1 MVWRHRS
8 RAQVRNLL
16 PVRQRASVQLVRA
29 PVALCRRSAT
39 SANQQNLSRRRTG
52 NSAAAAGSSRFA
64 SSLMWTAPGVA
75 RLVSLVAVIS
85 CASTGCPVAPLVVF
99 FCLVKSRRF
108 RPEIAQASRAAVVK
122 HGRRPPR
129 SVLDPGEHGANVGQA
144 GGIVMP
150 PDQRWR
156 KIRSVAPLCPACN
169 AAFAAGHHGCA
180 RTCQAPICLA

>member
-1 MVWRHRS
+1 MKHVLF
-8 RAQVRNLL
+8 AT
-16 PVRQRASVQLVRA
+16 
-29 PVALCRRSAT
+29 VAVLGLAT
-39 SANQQNLSRRRTG
+39 AIPAFADSGDNPDRVDSANSLP
-52 NSAAAAGSSRFA
+52 

>member
-1 MVWRHRS
+1 MKHGLF
-8 RAQVRNLL
+8 AT
-16 PVRQRASVQLVRA
+16 
-29 PVALCRRSAT
+29 VAVLGLAT
-39 SANQQNLSRRRTG
+39 AIPAFADSGDNPDRVDSANSLL
-52 NSAAAAGSSRFA
+52 

-129 SVLDPGEHGANVGQA
+129 SVLDRGEHGANVGQA